1 MKQQLRKHLNM
12 IDPPKVDESKKLL
25 GMPDKSNGLWK
36 QKTVSSLVSI
46 TSEDSNDPSNEF
58 KFTKS
63 FKYRQQDTQKVP
75 ICELISGS
83 YNLNSGHQVPHSEGQ
98 ENYLQFDKP
107 PECLPMIPKEKIV
120 EKKFIV

>member
-1 MKQQLRKHLNM
+1 M
-12 IDPPKVDESKKLL
+12 
-25 GMPDKSNGLWK
+25 LWK
-36 QKTVSSLVSI
+36 QKIVSSLVSI

-75 ICELISGS
+75 ICELIAGS